1 MTSEKNIRKIAKL
14 LRKAYGSPVP
24 RRTPPV
30 DELIRTI
37 LSQNTSDRNSVPAF
51 RALKRRFGSWEKVMA
66 APASS
71 IASII
76 RRAGLAYTK
85 SRRIKSVLRDI
96 ESTNGRIDLDKVA
109 KLDAEAGLAYLMSFE
124 GVGPKTAS
132 CVLLFS
138 FGRPVMPV
146 DTHIFRVSKRL
157 GLLQEKAT
165 IEDAHRILTS
175 AVPKDLIYEL
185 HLGII
190 AHGRQT
196 CRATGPECGSCVL
209 YGICSF
215 DKKSCYKTGRPCR

>member
-1 MTSEKNIRKIAKL
+1 MTSEIRIREIAKL
-14 LRKAYGSPVP
+14 LRKTYGRPAP

-51 RALKRRFGSWEKVMA
+51 LALKRRFGSWEKVIA
-66 APASS
+66 TPASS
-71 IASII
+71 IASVI
-76 RRAGLAYTK
+76 RHAGLADTK
-85 SRRIKSVLRDI
+85 SRRIKSVLKDI
-96 ESTNGRIDLDKVA
+96 ESTNGRINLDKVS

-138 FGRPVMPV
+138 FGKPVMPV

-157 GLLQEKAT
+157 GILPERAN

-175 AVPKDLIYEL
+175 TVPKDLIYEL

-190 AHGRQT
+190 SHGRQT

-209 YGICSF
+209 YGVCSF